1 MFHDLIVWIV
11 ATVSHWGYPG
21 IVVLMFLE
29 SSFFPFPSEVV
40 IPPAGYLAA
49 QGEMSLP
56 LVIGMG
62 ILGSLL
68 GACFNYWLACTWGR
82 PFFERYGRY
91 LLISPQTLERADRF
105 FARHG
110 HISTFI
116 GRLLPGIRQYIS
128 LPAGLA
134 RMNLLLFAIFTACG
148 AGIWVVILAL
158 GGYLI
163 GNNQQLISQYMHQAL
178 FALAA
183 LCGVI
188 LVFYL
193 WRLKKRAKPAVET
206 ACAEETEKF

>member
-1 MFHDLIVWIV
+1 MFHQVISWIV
-11 ATVSHWGYPG
+11 DTVSLWGYPG

-49 QGEMSLP
+49 QGEMSLA
-56 LVIGMG
+56 LVILAG
-62 ILGSLL
+62 IGGSVL
-68 GACFNYWLACTWGR
+68 GALFNYLLAVKWGR
-82 PFFERYGRY
+82 PLFERYGRY
-91 LLISPQTLERADRF
+91 VLLTPAALAKAEMF

-134 RMNLLLFAIFTACG
+134 RMNLLLFCVFTALG

-158 GGYLI
+158 LGYI
-163 GNNQQLISQYMHQAL
+163 VGNNQQLIADYLHQIL
-178 FALAA
+178 LALAA
-183 LCGVI
+183 ACL
-188 LVFYL
+188 LLALLY
-193 WRLKKRAKPAVET
+193 WRWRKYQHKELPGK
-206 ACAEETEKF
+206 